1 VALINRTR
9 ISMKSID
16 NLQLYRCTVL
26 NPDLSK
32 THRDRSKFERY
43 LARGWYTYLDEHRPK
58 IGDVLHFL
66 WASSREML
74 FVKLMRNKPCRGRF
88 RGRYI

>member
-26 NPDLSK
+26 NPDRSK
-32 THRDRSKFERY
+32 THRDRSEFHRY

-58 IGDVLHFL
+58 IGDVLHFR